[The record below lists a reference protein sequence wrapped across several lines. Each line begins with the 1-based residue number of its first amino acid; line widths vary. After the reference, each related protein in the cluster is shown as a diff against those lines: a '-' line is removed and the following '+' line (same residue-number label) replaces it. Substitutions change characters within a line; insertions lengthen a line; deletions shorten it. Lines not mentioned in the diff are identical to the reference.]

1 MCGGLRVGCQ
11 VLAIISVLFIVVST
25 IALTINT
32 MPSLASVDRHGNVTG
47 DNEHL
52 AIVEAGCI
60 GWFTLEYILR
70 FSASPSKLVRHL
82 FLSIMSC
89 VQY

>member
-1 MCGGLRVGCQ
+1 

-32 MPSLASVDRHGNVTG
+32 MPSLASIDKHGNQTA

-70 FSASPSKLVRHL
+70 FSASPSKLVRVSHIRL
-82 FLSIMSC
+82 C
-89 VQY
+89 VNSFVRSSNG

>member
-1 MCGGLRVGCQ
+1 M
-11 VLAIISVLFIVVST
+11 LAIISIMFIVVST

-32 MPSLASVDRHGNVTG
+32 MPSLASVDKHGNSTT

-52 AIVEAGCI
+52 AIVEASCI

-70 FSASPSKLVRHL
+70 FSASPSKLVRTCHYV
-82 FLSIMSC
+82 FL
-89 VQY
+89 